1 MEFNMT
7 WLGDTSNKV
16 SDDVR
21 KPLLKER
28 ELLIKEI
35 HDLKIQPTKNG
46 ALGLK
51 FRQEDLLSLA
61 KKVTA
66 IDKKLGRLIV

>member
-1 MEFNMT
+1 MT
-7 WLGDTSNKV
+7 WLGDRTNRVSNT
-16 SDDVR
+16 VR
-21 KPLLKER
+21 APLLEER

-35 HDLKIQPTKNG
+35 HKLKSQPIKNG

-51 FRQEDLLSLA
+51 FRQEDLLALA
-61 KKVTA
+61 KKVTD

>member
-1 MEFNMT
+1 MT
-7 WLGDTSNKV
+7 WLGDRTNRV
-16 SDDVR
+16 SDTVR
-21 KPLLKER
+21 APLLEER

-35 HDLKIQPTKNG
+35 HELKSQPIKNG

-51 FRQEDLLSLA
+51 FRQEDLLALA
-61 KKVTA
+61 KKVTD